1 MGLVEHPP
9 ALGVGLVAVHAAEGH
24 HEHPP
29 GFTLTAHTPQELDR
43 ARHPH
48 ELAPPTRTYLSLDD
62 AVHGLGSAACGVD
75 VAPGHS
81 LWPGARAFGVVF
93 AAP

>member
-1 MGLVEHPP
+1 M
-9 ALGVGLVAVHAAEGH
+9 AVHAAEGH
-24 HEHPP
+24 HEHPL

-75 VAPGHS
+75 VAPEHS